1 MTSKSKTGK
10 VVETRYCLI
19 TVERNIECTTVLY
32 TKKPK
37 RDDPNQLKMF

>member
-1 MTSKSKTGK
+1 MTKAKTDK

-19 TVERNIECTTVLY
+19 TVNRSLDGTTVLY